1 MYKLDLSNREKR
13 ILNIVI
19 ENYIKQGEPIGS
31 ASLVANYNLPW
42 SSATVRSAMF
52 RLMEMGYL
60 VQPHVS
66 AGRIPTEKGMRVYID
81 SLHNSTQLP
90 KSKISFI
97 KSRYN
102 QINGTFDEVIYET
115 SIMLSDISRCAG
127 LATLPRTRFMK
138 IKSTELIKI
147 EDKKILV
154 IIVFEGGMIE
164 QRVIKLDRTIPKD
177 TLLKLSDYLNKLTV
191 ALTLEQVE
199 SVLFDKLKNE
209 KQIYRNF
216 IETLINLSSKSLD
229 ERLKS
234 GVFINGQKSFFE
246 YFGSINSDSLKEL
259 FKAFE
264 EKSFLLEILEKTMRE
279 ESTRVYIGLENGVP
293 KGYSVIAA
301 PYGTSRT
308 LGTLGVLG
316 PINMDYAKIIPL
328 VSYIASVVSDIAS
341 KGGKDEV

>member
-1 MYKLDLSNREKR
+1 MYKLGLSDREKS

-19 ENYIKQGEPIGS
+19 ENYIRQGKPIGS
-31 ASLVANYNLPW
+31 ASLVENYNLPW
-42 SSATVRSAMF
+42 SSATVRSVMF
-52 RLMEMGYL
+52 SLMEKGYL

-66 AGRIPTEKGMRVYID
+66 AGRIPTERGMRFYID
-81 SLHNSTQLP
+81 SLLNPTQLS

-97 KSRYN
+97 KARFN
-102 QINGTFDEVIYET
+102 NINGTFDEVIYET
-115 SIMLSDISRCAG
+115 SIMLSDFSRCAG
-127 LATLPRTRFMK
+127 LATLPRTRVMK

-147 EDKKILV
+147 EEKKVLV

-164 QRVIKLDRTIPKD
+164 QRVIKLDRNIPKD
-177 TLLKLSDYLNKLTV
+177 TLQNLSDYLNKLTF

-199 SVLFDKLKNE
+199 SILFKKLKNE
-209 KQIYRNF
+209 KQIYRDF
-216 IETLINLSSKSLD
+216 IESLVNLKVRSSE

-234 GVFINGQKSFFE
+234 SVFINGQKSFFE
-246 YFGSINSDSLKEL
+246 YFGSLNPDSLKEL

-279 ESTRVYIGLENGVP
+279 DSTRVYIGLENGVP
-293 KGYSVIAA
+293 RGYSVIAA
-301 PYGTSRT
+301 PYGTSQT

-328 VSYIASVVSDIAS
+328 VNYTASLVSEIASE
-341 KGGKDEV
+341 GGKNEV